1 MVWGLRM
8 EEKSEMEGM
17 ENLNGGQTRQGK
29 KKTTGK
35 PPFLKLE
42 ELYRL
47 LIN

>member
-1 MVWGLRM
+1 M
-8 EEKSEMEGM
+8 EEKIEKKRI

-42 ELYRL
+42 AL
-47 LIN
+47 